1 MMIHLTDHSYEHNF
15 WYSYISYLHL
25 CVWGTAQTTEKTW
38 SFPAFASV
46 DDVVY
51 MLNVDETICC
61 TNIDLGEYD
70 CI

>member
-1 MMIHLTDHSYEHNF
+1 MNIIFDTHLTSSF
-15 WYSYISYLHL
+15 V